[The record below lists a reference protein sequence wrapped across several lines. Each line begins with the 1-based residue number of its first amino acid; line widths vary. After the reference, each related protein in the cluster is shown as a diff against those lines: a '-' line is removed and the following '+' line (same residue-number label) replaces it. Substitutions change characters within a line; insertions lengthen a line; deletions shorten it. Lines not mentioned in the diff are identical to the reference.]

1 MLKEKL
7 KSICKKVSV
16 MDTFFIDNNKLN
28 SISFNSFFKDVEHQ
42 HFINN

>member
-1 MLKEKL
+1 
-7 KSICKKVSV
+7 

-28 SISFNSFFKDVEHQ
+28 SISFNSFCKDVEHQ